1 MIAHLSYHLH
11 IFIAIINLPTTWMRA
26 EHDDVIKWKHFP
38 RYSSFVRRIH
48 QSPVNWPHKGQWR
61 RVLMS
66 SLICARING
75 CVNNGEAGD
84 LRRHRA
90 HYDVIVMREH
100 RLWKG
105 TRIPMVNIMMTS
117 SNGNIFRVT
126 GPLCTKPSLDSLQL
140 VLQVLAVI
148 QKNILIY
155 MSLVV
160 KVLVGPANGTIGKTQ
175 VRIILWCPTIK
186 MFIKACFLI

>member
-1 MIAHLSYHLH
+1 MYCH
-11 IFIAIINLPTTWMRA
+11 IP
-26 EHDDVIKWKHFP
+26 K
-38 RYSSFVRRIH
+38 S
-48 QSPVNWPHKGQWR
+48 
-61 RVLMS
+61 
-66 SLICARING
+66 
-75 CVNNGEAGD
+75 
-84 LRRHRA
+84 
-90 HYDVIVMREH
+90 
-100 RLWKG
+100 
-105 TRIPMVNIMMTS
+105 
-117 SNGNIFRVT
+117 
-126 GPLCTKPSLDSLQL
+126 SLDSLQL